1 MGGRVARRRHGIGM
15 SSCEDRGAST
25 TAEGRGQPHE
35 WLRLLR
41 LSHWPKNAI
50 VFPALVLAGRSG
62 EGPLW
67 VQALWGFAAF
77 CLASSA
83 IYAFNDHRDREDDR
97 RHPRKWHRPLAS
109 GRLSARAVL
118 RVAGLL
124 AALGLLAG
132 LAAPWPLRLAGGV
145 ALYLLVN
152 LAYSLGLK
160 QFPVLDVTCI
170 AAGFV
175 LRLLAVLGL
184 PGGAAD
190 VLLLG
195 SVFALC
201 LFAAVSKRIT
211 DAVCVGVS
219 ACSIGGPADPSP
231 RGGAGG
237 GSAPVS
243 AAVVTLP
250 WLRGFMVASALLT
263 LGLYG
268 AFLWARAV
276 PCLVPLVTLLPVGYS
291 LVRLARLAI
300 SGSSVEPSA
309 LLRGEPG
316 LVSAGVIWLALWLWL
331 GIAVG

>member
-1 MGGRVARRRHGIGM
+1 MEANRYD
-15 SSCEDRGAST
+15 E
-25 TAEGRGQPHE
+25 AE
-35 WLRLLR
+35 
-41 LSHWPKNAI
+41 
-50 VFPALVLAGRSG
+50 
-62 EGPLW
+62 
-67 VQALWGFAAF
+67 
-77 CLASSA
+77 
-83 IYAFNDHRDREDDR
+83 
-97 RHPRKWHRPLAS
+97 
-109 GRLSARAVL
+109 
-118 RVAGLL
+118 
-124 AALGLLAG
+124 
-132 LAAPWPLRLAGGV
+132 
-145 ALYLLVN
+145 
-152 LAYSLGLK
+152 
-160 QFPVLDVTCI
+160 
-170 AAGFV
+170 
-175 LRLLAVLGL
+175 
-184 PGGAAD
+184 

-219 ACSIGGPADPSP
+219 AVPCCSAD
-231 RGGAGG
+231 GAG

-291 LVRLARLAI
+291 LVRLARLAMG
-300 SGSSVEPSA
+300 GSSVEPSA